1 MDTLN
6 NKEHQKLEI
15 KPRHMDFPFGSLKNL
30 KYFDDNIYKS
40 AFIGGLSAAFPPG
53 EGEFLDS
60 VKLYRDQ
67 IDNPDLKIQVKGF
80 IGQEG
85 HHSHQHKIVNKEL
98 DRLGFNT
105 DKVDRLLHRLI
116 NTRIKKLSNQ
126 FRLAHTV
133 CAEHIT
139 ALMGEYIINEPNF
152 LRNMEE
158 PMKDLMFWHA
168 VEEVEHKAVAFDV
181 YMECVGDRVFL
192 NKTMKFAIVALHLR
206 LTRYMFIMSFSTK
219 HWWNLKDLGKTLKWM
234 FGKGGMWRALRK
246 PYKAF
251 YEDDFHPWKA
261 GGLELIEKW
270 QKDYYRAEQ
279 DKSSTEYLQGHP
291 A

>member
-1 MDTLN
+1 METLT
-6 NKEHQKLEI
+6 NKAHQKLEI
-15 KPRHMDFPFGSLKNL
+15 KPRQMDFAFGSLKNL

-40 AFIGGLSAAFPPG
+40 SFIAGLSAAFPPG

-67 IDNPDLKIQVKGF
+67 ITNPDLNRQVKGF

-105 DKVDRLLHRLI
+105 DKVDKLLHKMI
-116 NTRIKKLSNQ
+116 NSRVKKLSNK

-139 ALMGEYIINEPNF
+139 ALMGEHIINQPDF
-152 LRNMEE
+152 LKNMEA

-168 VEEVEHKAVAFDV
+168 VEEVEHKSVAYDV
-181 YMECVGDRVFL
+181 YMECVGDRAYL
-192 NKTMKFAIVALHLR
+192 NKTMKFAILALHFR
-206 LTRYMFIMSFSTK
+206 LTRYMFMMAFSTK
-219 HWWNLKDLGKTLKWM
+219 HWWNLKDLASTLKWM
-234 FGKGGMWRALRK
+234 FGKGGMWRSLRK

-251 YEDDFHPWKA
+251 YSDDFHPWRD

-270 QKDYYRAEQ
+270 KNDYYHPIQ
-279 DKSSTEYLQGHP
+279 DKSSDEYLR
-291 A
+291 AKVA